1 MRRVVIIDTG
11 PVVAFLNKRDRF
23 HDWAVA
29 QFALLEPPLLTCE
42 AVISEACFL
51 VRGLDGGESAI
62 LELIS
67 RGAIEV
73 PFTLQHEV
81 SAVQKLMARYASA
94 PMSLADACIVRTSEL
109 HADSRVMTF
118 DGHFA
123 IYRRHGHSVI
133 PLITP
138 EPGRAAHER
147 RARSPLG

>member
-1 MRRVVIIDTG
+1 MRHAVLIDTG

-23 HDWAVA
+23 HNWAVA

-51 VRGLDGGESAI
+51 VRGLQGGRSAV

-67 RGAIEV
+67 RGAIEI
-73 PFTLQHEV
+73 PFTLQSEV
-81 SAVQKLMARYASA
+81 SAVRKLMTRYASA
-94 PMSLADACIVRTSEL
+94 PMSLADACIVRASEL

-123 IYRRHGHSVI
+123 IYRRHGQSVI

-138 EPGRAAHER
+138 E
-147 RARSPLG
+147 LGGA